1 MTIFTTASLLLFQLY
16 GDLTLLNV
24 LTDQLI
30 QVFLLLLLLLQFLIN
45 LLQLGQ
51 AVLLPLDL
59 VLRSHE
65 NLLQV
70 ILATHLHLKVERFLD
85 NRVIIITSAFEDF
98 ASDRVV
104 SVFQLVNRAIL
115 YNLLRCGLDLS
126 PPAISS

>member
-16 GDLTLLNV
+16 GDFTLLYV
-24 LTDQLI
+24 LANQLI

-51 AVLLPLDL
+51 TVLLPLDL

-70 ILATHLHLKVERFLD
+70 ILASHLHLKIERFLD
-85 NRVIIITSAFEDF
+85 NRVIILTSAFENF
-98 ASDRVV
+98 ASD
-104 SVFQLVNRAIL
+104 SVISVLQLVNRAIL
-115 YNLLRCGLDLS
+115 YNLLRCGLNLAPS
-126 PPAISS
+126 AISS